1 MDECTNGG
9 PLEYVIIDLNTQHDF
24 CLPEGARPVRN
35 AVALLP
41 RLRRVIAWT
50 KWNRVP
56 VVSSMDSH
64 RECEL
69 LEAGV
74 PLHCV
79 EGTAGQRKLPFTIF
93 SKRVCVQADNTLC
106 VPLDLF
112 SHCQQVV
119 FRQRRDDLLGNPK
132 ADRFLTQLPAR
143 RFLVF
148 GNVLEGAV
156 KAVALGLVARE
167 RQVGVIAD
175 ACGYYESSSAD
186 LTRRLLEAK
195 GVQLINSEEL
205 AGIKL
210 PRRIHRLVQPP
221 AAPPPP
227 PEHNKRLTIREIQA
241 AIDMERNPRNKGTK
255 RKAANGSLSRRPDS
269 VRIKKRRGVS

>member
-1 MDECTNGG
+1 MDEKANGG
-9 PLEYVIIDLNTQHDF
+9 PLECVVIDLNTQHDF

-35 AVALLP
+35 TGELLP

-79 EGTAGQRKLPFTIF
+79 EGTPGQRKLPFTVF
-93 SKRVCVQADNTLC
+93 HNRVCVQADNTLC

-143 RFLVF
+143 RYLVF

-167 RQVGVIAD
+167 RNVCVIVD

-195 GVQLINSEEL
+195 GVQLINTEEL
-205 AGIKL
+205 AGIKYV
-210 PRRIHRLVQPP
+210 RRISRTPKPRSTPLPQEN
-221 AAPPPP
+221 A
-227 PEHNKRLTIREIQA
+227 KRLTIREIQA
-241 AIDMERNPRNKGTK
+241 AIDLERNPRSNGPK
-255 RKAANGSLSRRPDS
+255 RKVANGSLSRRPDS